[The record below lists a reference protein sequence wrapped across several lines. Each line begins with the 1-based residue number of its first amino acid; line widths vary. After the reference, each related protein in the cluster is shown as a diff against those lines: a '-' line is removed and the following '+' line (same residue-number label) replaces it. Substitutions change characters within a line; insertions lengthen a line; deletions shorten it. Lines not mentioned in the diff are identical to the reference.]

1 MGRKHVYNHASSDS
15 DSEDSSVSTPS
26 VRRHRRRQHDS
37 HKATPQIAAPT
48 PQSSSDGTA
57 EDKKKKKK
65 KKAQKPPQESIDS
78 IWEKFSQKKFSKALA
93 VLPFSPVQASTSG
106 ERGNEPILAGYER
119 AAEECRRK
127 VRKIISECK
136 RVNTR
141 YRDPGW
147 DLDWDFKWGKGH
159 TLNSLMNTKFD
170 ISRSNLVNPGANIPK
185 AVKRVHEIFE
195 KPTFMESVLPG
206 DIKQGNLGNCW
217 FVASLTGLANV
228 PDGLKRI
235 CVEYDTSIYGFVFYR
250 DGEWIYSIID
260 DKLFLKS
267 PCWDSPSMQR
277 NLLQQI
283 DREDVERVY
292 RETYQ
297 TGSQALF
304 FAQNKDQNETWVPL
318 IEKAYAKAHGDFASL
333 AGGWIGE
340 ALEDLSGGVTTELL
354 ASDIF
359 DTDAF
364 WENELSKVNE
374 EFLFGC
380 STGLLD
386 GGYGARDGI
395 TEGHAYVIMDAR
407 LLKDGTRLCKLRNPW
422 GKIKKGNWEG
432 AWSDGS
438 KEWTHEAQ
446 KELNHTF
453 GSDSTFWI
461 SYEDLLRKYLHFDR
475 TRLFR
480 DADWRS
486 CQRWIGVE
494 VPWKPQY
501 NEKFHIKLTKESPV
515 VLVLSQLD
523 HRYFRGLQGQYNFR
537 LQFRLHEEGKT
548 GAEEYIVRSHGNYLM
563 DRSVSIELPN
573 LSPGNYLVYISI
585 IGERNTRLP
594 STEDVVK
601 RECEGREENEK
612 LAQVGQAYDLAHSK
626 AASHLD
632 QLFKVRKKAD
642 AKKASEARK
651 KERRKNWEKRQTGRG
666 IAQKQK
672 EKDEAKKAE
681 GKRCKRAKAEAKAK
695 AEAEAKQA
703 AEKAAEEQTKQA
715 QPQPI
720 DKAIGTN
727 VRHLGVGGSHND
739 ADADSVSTAPSM
751 SSSTGTP
758 QYTPQDS
765 PRSQAANP
773 AEITK
778 EKVDMPPAEQ
788 HSKSLVSGG
797 PPTIP
802 APVPTSVPSIQI
814 DGQKSLELKL
824 HYCSCSTCKPPPK
837 VDESDGYSSDSPVED
852 YEQLYDE
859 DDANPTLRLAGSPA
873 PAAAADEDS
882 EDENTPDPWNAIAV
896 VGFRVFSKDAD
907 LELRVIMEGGELE
920 QAGMGNLGEAD
931 LDNAVTNAAGQ
942 REKKQDD
949 TKKEL
954 EGEKGES
961 ETTKSSN
968 LEGPEMKTAGSNA
981 DSRNGGAIS
990 TGQQGQGAPAEFG
1003 KALYRTIIERQTSE
1017 FDRVMGKLKPAPVNK
1032 VSATADNAVD
1042 KATIMGDITPT
1053 TSQSHAEVPVTPEK
1067 AADQDNQGDPAAIV
1081 RTNLSSSEPH
1091 VEEIT
1096 KAILLIRSKLQN
1108 GCRKML
1114 MQDQSPS
1121 NDDLQE
1127 MSNSLAKLEA
1137 FPDLEASVI
1146 QSTRIHKVMMAILK
1160 LERLPEDDGFK
1171 VSIGSRA
1178 RALLDDYELTL
1189 MSAGDS
1195 PKSILAGL

>member
-1 MGRKHVYNHASSDS
+1 MGRKHVYNYASSDS
-15 DSEDSSVSTPS
+15 ESETSSVSTPP
-26 VRRHRRRQHDS
+26 RRHRRRQHDS
-37 HKATPQIAAPT
+37 HKTTLQDVAPT
-48 PQSSSDGTA
+48 PQSSTDGTS

-65 KKAQKPPQESIDS
+65 KSQKPPQESINS
-78 IWEKFSQKKFSKALA
+78 IWDKFSQKKFSKALA

-106 ERGNEPILAGYER
+106 ERSNEPILAGYER

-159 TLNSLMNTKFD
+159 TLNSLTNTKFD
-170 ISRSNLVNPGANIPK
+170 ISRSNLVNPAANIPK

-195 KPTFMESVLPG
+195 KPTFMENVLPG

-235 CVEYDTSIYGFVFYR
+235 CVEYDTKIGIYGFVFYR

-364 WENELSKVNE
+364 WKNELSKVNE

-407 LLKDGTRLCKLRNPW
+407 ELKDGTRLCKLRNPW

-446 KELNHTF
+446 EELNHTF

-480 DADWRS
+480 DSDWRS

-501 NEKFHIKLTKESPV
+501 NEKFHIKLTKDSPV

-563 DRSVSIELPN
+563 DRSVSVELPS

-601 RECEGREENEK
+601 SECEGREENEK

-632 QLFKVRKKAD
+632 QLSKVRKKAD

-651 KERRKNWEKRQTGRG
+651 KERRKNWEKRQIGRG
-666 IAQKQK
+666 IAKKQK

-681 GKRCKRAKAEAKAK
+681 GKRCKEAKAEAQAK

-703 AEKAAEEQTKQA
+703 AEKEAEEKAKQT
-715 QPQPI
+715 QPQPM
-720 DKAIGTN
+720 DKAIQTD
-727 VRHLGVGGSHND
+727 VRLLGEGGSHND
-739 ADADSVSTAPSM
+739 ADADNVSSAPSL
-751 SSSTGTP
+751 SSSIGTP

-765 PRSQAANP
+765 PRSQVANP
-773 AEITK
+773 AEIAK
-778 EKVDMPPAEQ
+778 EKVGMPPAE
-788 HSKSLVSGG
+788 HHASFTTSGG

-802 APVPTSVPSIQI
+802 SPVPTSSPSIQI

-837 VDESDGYSSDSPVED
+837 VDDSDGYSSDSPVED

-873 PAAAADEDS
+873 AAATADEDTD
-882 EDENTPDPWNAIAV
+882 DENMPDPWNAIAV
-896 VGFRVFSKDAD
+896 VGFRVFSKDED

-931 LDNAVTNAAGQ
+931 LDNAVANAAGQ

-949 TKKEL
+949 TKRDR
-954 EGEKGES
+954 EGEKRES
-961 ETTKSSN
+961 TTKDANNS
-968 LEGPEMKTAGSNA
+968 EGPEMKVTGTDA
-981 DSRNGGAIS
+981 DGCNEATIT
-990 TGQQGQGAPAEFG
+990 TGQKGEDSALATG

-1017 FDRVMGKLKPAPVNK
+1017 FDRVMGKLKADQVRNE
-1032 VSATADNAVD
+1032 SATEDR
-1042 KATIMGDITPT
+1042 TIDTTTVTHDTTPT
-1053 TSQSHAEVPVTPEK
+1053 TPQSLAEAPIAFKKTEMDLHGS
-1067 AADQDNQGDPAAIV
+1067 AAATV
-1081 RTNLSSSEPH
+1081 HTKLSASLMQ
-1091 VEEIT
+1091 VEDIT
-1096 KAILLIRSKLQN
+1096 KVILSVRSKLQN
-1108 GCRKML
+1108 GCRKIL
-1114 MQDQSPS
+1114 MRDEMPS
-1121 NDDLQE
+1121 NDDLRE
-1127 MSNSLAKLEA
+1127 MSDCLTKLEGY
-1137 FPDLEASVI
+1137 PDLEASI
-1146 QSTRIHKVMMAILK
+1146 IRSTRIHKVMMAILK
-1160 LERLPEDDGFK
+1160 LERLPKDDEFR
-1171 VSIGSRA
+1171 VSVGSRA
-1178 RALLDDYELTL
+1178 QALLDDYELTL
-1189 MSAGDS
+1189 MTTGDS
-1195 PKSILAGL
+1195 PKAVLDGN